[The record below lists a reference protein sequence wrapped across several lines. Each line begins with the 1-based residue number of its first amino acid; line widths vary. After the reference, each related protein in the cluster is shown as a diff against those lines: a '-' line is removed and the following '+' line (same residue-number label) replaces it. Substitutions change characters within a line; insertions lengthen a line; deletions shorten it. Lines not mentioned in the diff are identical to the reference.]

1 MRKLTFLS
9 LIAASLFIATQAPA
23 HQGATGIV
31 KERMDAFKVSQQHL
45 KSIIAAAKT
54 DEFDKVENWHASWQN
69 GAGPCRNISLQ
80 IAHTPL
86 LRPRPRFGRIF
97 RASRRRQIALPDH
110 P

>member
-31 KERMDAFKVSQQHL
+31 KERMDAFKASQQHL

-54 DEFDKVENWHASWQN
+54 DEFDKVKKLARQLAIASS
-69 GAGPCRNISLQ
+69 A
-80 IAHTPL
+80 AAL
-86 LRPRPRFGRIF
+86 L
-97 RASRRRQIALPDH
+97 AL
-110 P
+110 